1 MFYFCFVVVI
11 IIVIYTCPSYI
22 YISTSSWYT
31 LFFSFFSFIS
41 ISSDLRSLPI
51 SPPPCFSDNPELG
64 DILAPCFEECRD
76 EGVET
81 QNHALEWIGKKIR
94 AAKIANEGGRR
105 WTRMGTD
112 PILEAR
118 EVIST
123 VVLPH
128 IPAPSFC
135 LREKKFFVALM
146 ARKVMMAKL
155 DPDNNLD
162 DKDYYGNKQLNLAGF
177 MIGLLFEGL
186 FVLFV

>member
-1 MFYFCFVVVI
+1 MVH
-11 IIVIYTCPSYI
+11 
-22 YISTSSWYT
+22 
-31 LFFSFFSFIS
+31 SFFFFFFFHLNL
-41 ISSDLRSLPI
+41 LRPPI
-51 SPPPCFSDNPELG
+51 SPDLSPPRFSDNPELG

-186 FVLFV
+186 FVLFVLFV

>member
-11 IIVIYTCPSYI
+11 IIIIYTCQSYI